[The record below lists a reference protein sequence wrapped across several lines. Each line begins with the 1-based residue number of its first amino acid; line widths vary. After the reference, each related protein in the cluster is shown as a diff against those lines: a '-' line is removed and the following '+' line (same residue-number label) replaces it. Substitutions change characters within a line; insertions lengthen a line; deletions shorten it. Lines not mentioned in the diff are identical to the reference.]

1 MRLTKDVCDCK
12 LSGKGTLMYQI
23 KWLGYP
29 AAENTWEKAP
39 NLDDEGTLLIFTV
52 L

>member
-1 MRLTKDVCDCK
+1 MRLKKDVCDCK

-29 AAENTWEKAP
+29 AAENTWEKAT
-39 NLDDEGTLLIFTV
+39 NLDDEGKLLIFSV